1 MRSAKAPA
9 SDRSL
14 DFVRAKVAE
23 DREADRFGRPITT
36 RFPPEPNGYLHI
48 GHAKAI
54 CLDFGLAREFDGV
67 CNLRFDDTNPETEDE
82 EYVES
87 IQRDLKWLGFDPGD
101 RVFYASDYYDKLY
114 AYALQLIDAGLA
126 YVDSVGLDELRE
138 LRGTVTEPGKPSK
151 HRSRSK
157 KENRALFER
166 MRAGEFADGAHVLRA
181 KIGLDSPN
189 MKMRDPLLYRI
200 RRQHHFRTGDA
211 WPIYPMYDFA
221 HCLSDAIE
229 GVTHSL
235 CTLEFENNRELYDW
249 ILKAVG
255 TERPPE
261 QTEFAKLSFT
271 YTVLSKRNL
280 RAMVE
285 EGLVDGWDDPRMP
298 TLSGLRRRGVPP
310 EAIRALV
317 DDVGVAKTNS
327 TVDLTRF
334 ENAMR
339 DTLNPEVPRVMAV
352 LRPLKV
358 TVTNWPDGE
367 VDWIDAPLY
376 PHDVPKQGTRKVPFS
391 SPLFI
396 ERTDFAVDP
405 PKGFRRLVPGGEVR
419 LRYGYFLRCTDVVRD
434 DETGV
439 IIEIKGTIDPETRG
453 GKSPADGRKVK
464 GTIHWVSETGS
475 ESVVVR
481 LTDRLFSSEHPGADG
496 DWRADLNAES
506 MVVLYGCRVE
516 PFVAGDPPGTR
527 YQFERQ
533 GYFASDPVDSS
544 PDGLVYNRIVALKDS
559 WARKKAPV
567 AEAPAPKPKA
577 SPKSGRSK
585 APASKAPA
593 PAPAAPE
600 LTAAQKKVA
609 DTLVKSHKG
618 LSADDAAL
626 LAQSDGLRAFFEAAA
641 KQSGDAAAAA
651 NWVTNDLRAVTK
663 DTPLADLPFDGVA
676 LGRLIQLQAGGTVSS
691 RSARD
696 VFGVLVEAGGD
707 PKAIVEDRGW
717 AQVSDDDA
725 LEAAVQGVLDAHPD
739 EVAEFRAGKAAL
751 KGFFV
756 GQVMKA
762 TRGRA
767 NPGKVQALLAAA
779 LKGEG

>member
-1 MRSAKAPA
+1 MSSEKAPA
-9 SDRSL
+9 PAAERPL
-14 DFVRAKVAE
+14 DFVRAKVAA
-23 DREADRFGRPITT
+23 DHASDRFGRPVTT

-54 CLDFGLAREFDGV
+54 CLDFGLAREFDGQ
-67 CNLRFDDTNPETEDE
+67 CNLRFDDTNPETEDL

-87 IQRDLKWLGFDPGD
+87 IQRDVKWLGFDPGD
-101 RVFYASDYYDKLY
+101 RVFYASDYYDRLY
-114 AYALQLIDAGLA
+114 AFALQLIDAGLA
-126 YVDSVGLDELRE
+126 YVDSVGLEELRE

-151 HRSRSK
+151 HRARSK
-157 KENRALFER
+157 AENRALFER
-166 MRAGEFADGAHVLRA
+166 MRAGEFADGVHVLRA

-200 RRQHHFRTGDA
+200 KRQHHFRTGDA

-249 ILKAVG
+249 ILRAVG
-255 TERPPE
+255 FERPPE

-310 EAIRALV
+310 EAIHALV
-317 DDVGVAKTNS
+317 EDVGVAKTNS

-358 TVTNWPDGE
+358 TVTNWAAGE
-367 VDWIDAPLY
+367 VDLLDAPLY
-376 PHDVPKQGTRKVPFS
+376 PHDVPKEGSRTVPFS
-391 SPLFI
+391 SPLYI
-396 ERTDFAVDP
+396 ERSDFAVDP

-419 LRYGYFLRCTDVVRD
+419 LRYGYFFRCTDVVRD
-434 DETGV
+434 PETDLV
-439 IIEIKGTIDPETRG
+439 VELKGTVDRDTRG
-453 GKSPADGRKVK
+453 GKSPPDGRKVK
-464 GTIHWVSETGS
+464 GTIHWVSEAGS
-475 ESVVVR
+475 ETAVVR
-481 LTDRLFSSEHPGADG
+481 LTDRLFRSEHPGADG
-496 DWRADLNAES
+496 DWRDDLNPES

-516 PFVAGDPPGTR
+516 PFVAQHPPGTR

-533 GYFASDPVDSS
+533 GYFASDPLDSAAGS
-544 PDGLVYNRIVALKDS
+544 LVYNRIVPLKDS
-559 WARKKAPV
+559 WTRQVAKAP
-567 AEAPAPKPKA
+567 APAAKAPAPKAKPVP
-577 SPKSGRSK
+577 S
-585 APASKAPA
+585 PA

-600 LTAAQKKVA
+600 LSPAQTAVA
-609 DTLVKSHKG
+609 DALRKAHAG
-618 LSADDAAL
+618 LSAEDAAL

-641 KQSGDAAAAA
+641 KQSGDPVAAA

-663 DTPLADLPFDGVA
+663 DTPLGELPFDGVA

-696 VFGVLVEAGGD
+696 VFGVLVAQGGD
-707 PKAIVEDRGW
+707 PKAIVTERGW
-717 AQVSDDDA
+717 AQVSDDAA
-725 LEAAVQGVLDAHPD
+725 LEAAIQGVLDAHPA
-739 EVAEFRAGKAAL
+739 EVAEFRGGKAAL

-756 GQVMKA
+756 GQVMRA

-767 NPGKVQALLAAA
+767 NPGKVQALLAQA